1 MKESNINPN
10 HDKSLEVSQLD
21 LETVISRLPKTL
33 QDCVTEFKTEEQR
46 LIATYAVTVLA
57 GSLMPEVLVQ
67 YMDKIEHPCLML
79 LISMPPASGKGG
91 LNLMYKLVEEI
102 NSKMRTEND
111 EAMRSYLRELK
122 AVEELKD
129 KSIPLPKPPK
139 QPLHLIPG
147 NTTSSKMNEQLA
159 ENDGIIASLIME
171 TETDGLSMMLSN
183 KMGEANS
190 ILFRKAFHHEYESQ
204 LRKRKGEHLVISRP
218 KLAIIVSGTPS
229 HIKGLFKG
237 NEDGLFSRFMIVTG
251 NSPLVWQSVRPT
263 PGKRSLDDVFAEL
276 GKNFTALFDHFKDRK
291 LEVKFNLYQWDKIDS
306 IGEDYMVHSVE
317 EAGEYASSIAKRHA
331 NMLCRIAAIL
341 TAVRHFESKSTSE
354 VLYCNGQD
362 FETAVWLID
371 QSAKNALEV
380 FKQLEGKY
388 KKGNSKKEAFLSAMP
403 ETFVLSEVANL
414 YAELNIKKR
423 TVNRYVQQLMNEGLL
438 ECLSYAVYRK
448 VPPKN

>member
-1 MKESNINPN
+1 MEEKNLNPN
-10 HDKSLEVSQLD
+10 QDKSLQVSQLN
-21 LETVISRLPKTL
+21 LEAVISRLPKTL

-46 LIATYAVTVLA
+46 LIASYAVTVLA
-57 GSLMPEVLVQ
+57 GSLMPEVCIR
-67 YMDKIEHPCLML
+67 YANKIEHPCLML

-91 LNLMYKLVEEI
+91 LNMMYKLVEEV
-102 NSKMRTEND
+102 NSKMRTKND

-122 AVEELKD
+122 EIEDQKD

-171 TETDGLSMMLSN
+171 TETDGLTMMLTN

-218 KLAIIVSGTPS
+218 KLVIIVSGTPS

-251 NSPLVWQSVRPT
+251 NSPLTWEDVRPT
-263 PGKRSLDDVFAEL
+263 PGKRSLDEVFAEL
-276 GKNFTALFDHFKDRK
+276 GKNFTALFEHFKDKK
-291 LEVKFNLYQWDKIDS
+291 LEVQFSAYQWDKINS
-306 IGEDYMVHSVE
+306 IGEDYMIHSVE
-317 EAGEYASSIAKRHA
+317 EAGDYASSIAKRHA

-354 VLYCNGQD
+354 VLYCSGGD
-362 FETAVWLID
+362 FETALWMVD
-371 QSAKNALEV
+371 QSAMNALEV
-380 FKQLEGKY
+380 FKQLGGYSKGST
-388 KKGNSKKEAFLSAMP
+388 KKDAFYQAMP
-403 ETFVLSEVANL
+403 ETFVLSEMANIL
-414 YAELNIKKR
+414 DELKIKKR
-423 TVNRYVQQLMNEGLL
+423 SANRYVQLLINEGRL
-438 ECLSYAVYRK
+438 ESLFYAVYRK
-448 VPPKN
+448 IPPKN